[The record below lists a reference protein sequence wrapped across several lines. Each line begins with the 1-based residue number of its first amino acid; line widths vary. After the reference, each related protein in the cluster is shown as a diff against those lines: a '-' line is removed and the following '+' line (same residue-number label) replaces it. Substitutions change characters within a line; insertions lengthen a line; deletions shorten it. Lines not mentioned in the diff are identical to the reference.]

1 MPKSVDYS
9 RIFNIK
15 NSDYLESNI
24 NINKINNSKITNISK
39 LSTNNIYLFEN
50 NSKYRSNCR
59 TLDST
64 NNMSMSSSHSH
75 SNYNYVP

>member
-39 LSTNNIYLFEN
+39 LSTNN
-50 NSKYRSNCR
+50 
-59 TLDST
+59 T
-64 NNMSMSSSHSH
+64 NL
-75 SNYNYVP
+75 